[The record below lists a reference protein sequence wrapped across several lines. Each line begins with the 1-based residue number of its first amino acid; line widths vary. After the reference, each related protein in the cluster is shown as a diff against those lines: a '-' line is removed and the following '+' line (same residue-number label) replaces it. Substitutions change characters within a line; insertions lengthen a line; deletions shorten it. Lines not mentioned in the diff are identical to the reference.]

1 VPLLEDT
8 GLILP
13 VGRWVLQTACS
24 YARTL
29 QTARPGKFR
38 VAVNLSPR
46 QLRDS
51 GLVEFIR
58 ACLAQLELD
67 GSVLELE
74 ITERLLIEHTG
85 AAVATLESLHDLG
98 VHISID
104 DFGTGYAALAYL
116 KRFSIDRLKI
126 DRTFVTDV
134 ASNAD
139 DQAIVKAIVAM
150 ARSLGYRTTAEGV
163 ETAEQLALL
172 RAEGCDELQ
181 GFYFSRPLS
190 AGELDTWLSR
200 H

>member
-1 VPLLEDT
+1 VPLLEET

-29 QTARPGKFR
+29 QSAGVGRLR
-38 VAVNLSPR
+38 IAVNLSPR

-51 GLVEFIR
+51 GLVEFTR
-58 ACLAQLELD
+58 ACLDRLELD

-74 ITERLLIEHTG
+74 ITEGLLIEHTG
-85 AAVATLESLHDLG
+85 TAVTTLETLHDLG
-98 VHISID
+98 VQISID

-116 KRFSIDRLKI
+116 KRFPIDGLKI
-126 DRTFVTDV
+126 DRSFINDV
-134 ASNAD
+134 PSSSD
-139 DQAIVKAIVAM
+139 DQAIVRAIVAM

-172 RAEGCDELQ
+172 RTEGCDELQ
-181 GFYFSRPLS
+181 GFYFSRPLN
-190 AGELDTWLSR
+190 AGELDAWLSKR
-200 H
+200 